1 MPPPETIW
9 MDGSRHPVQLKH
21 DLPCE
26 GWSVPSQGTSE
37 PGSVARLLHPHL
49 GHNDAGGSGNQ
60 PTNKESKDH
69 MHPSVTAR
77 PSNVSTS
84 MELDLDVLT
93 FELDRRCWG
102 KGDLRPRSELV
113 VVMGVFLALSHGFGC
128 SLVSHSNR
136 GVGALR
142 KEKTLNRVVDWRHR
156 RRHYRVVDYV
166 GRSNSGRTISLAVI

>member
-1 MPPPETIW
+1 

-21 DLPCE
+21 DLPRE

-113 VVMGVFLALSHGFGC
+113 VVMGVFLAFLTASAVVWSRIQIEGWGLF
-128 SLVSHSNR
+128 
-136 GVGALR
+136 
-142 KEKTLNRVVDWRHR
+142 EKR
-156 RRHYRVVDYV
+156 RRSIEWWTGGIVVGIIV
-166 GRSNSGRTISLAVI
+166 WSITLVVQIAVAR